1 MNVIFRCSIGQI
13 FLFLFCLSACTRS
26 LSLPTLEL
34 SPTYPLSRT
43 AVGYGVILASYAN
56 VVEQPGE
63 APVRYLRRGS
73 SVKLSERRTLVT
85 QNSTEL
91 WLEIEDGGWI
101 REDAVALYDSE
112 EQMQTAV
119 KLLDY

>member
-1 MNVIFRCSIGQI
+1 
-13 FLFLFCLSACTRS
+13 
-26 LSLPTLEL
+26 
-34 SPTYPLSRT
+34 
-43 AVGYGVILASYAN
+43 
-56 VVEQPGE
+56 VEQPGE